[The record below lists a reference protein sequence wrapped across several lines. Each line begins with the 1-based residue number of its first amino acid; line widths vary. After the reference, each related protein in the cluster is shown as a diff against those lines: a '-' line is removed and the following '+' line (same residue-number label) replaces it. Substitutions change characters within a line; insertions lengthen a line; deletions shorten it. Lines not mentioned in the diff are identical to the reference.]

1 MPLQSRAQKL
11 RQLSNALIAAQKPVR
26 VLKAISWPERA
37 RTRFLDGKQQA
48 PLPEIEYAPLAFDAR
63 KRDQVFRE
71 IEQRCDPRDPLQ
83 ALLCDTADQYRR
95 VIAML
100 RARGKPSFARHSRV
114 LYGTADQAFLG
125 GPKTNLHLA
134 EHLLQRLD
142 AQPLERLR
150 RGAPE
155 PLDAAQ
161 TAVHLQRRFDAYFGR
176 GVVKVEVSTDLTA
189 DAAAGASKVRIRKGG
204 RFSRATLDYLEQ
216 HEGYV
221 HIATSLNGSRQPVLG
236 ILGKASPRAVKH
248 NEGLAVFGE
257 WASGTLTADRLRTL
271 AERVRLVH
279 MAEQGA
285 DFMDVYQHVLGLGR
299 STEQAFEQAH
309 RVFRGGSPRG
319 GSFFTKDTSYL
330 DHFMRTF
337 DFFRALMLHGRPD
350 LGELLFA
357 GKVAI
362 EDLPALTEARREGL
376 LEPPQY
382 LPPWLAQPDWLG
394 AHLALSSFFNQ
405 LDLTEVHAYY
415 EALFRRCEAVAPLET
430 ATVRVQPQ
438 RSSRRGPHAVTL
450 VGRPA

>member
-1 MPLQSRAQKL
+1 VPLQSRAQKL
-11 RQLSNALIAAQKPVR
+11 RQLSNTLIAAQKPVR
-26 VLKAISWPERA
+26 VLKAISWPERV
-37 RTRFLDGKQQA
+37 RTRFLEGRLDA
-48 PLPEIEYAPLAFDAR
+48 VPEVEYAPLAFDAV
-63 KRDQVFRE
+63 KRDQMFRDV
-71 IEQRCDPRDPLQ
+71 EQRCDGRDPLQ
-83 ALLCDTADQYRR
+83 ALLCDIAQQYRR

-114 LYGTADQAFLG
+114 LYGTSDEAFLG
-125 GPKTNLHLA
+125 GPKTNLDLA
-134 EHLLQRLD
+134 EHLLQRLH

-150 RGAPE
+150 RGAAQ
-155 PLDAAQ
+155 PLSAAETAAQ
-161 TAVHLQRRFDAYFGR
+161 LETRFEGFFGR

-189 DAAAGASKVRIRKGG
+189 DAAAGASKVRIRRGG
-204 RFSRATLDYLEQ
+204 HFSRATLDYLEQ

-248 NEGLAVFGE
+248 NEGLAVFAE

-285 DFMDVYQHVLGLGR
+285 DFMEVYRHVLGLGR
-299 STEQAFEQAH
+299 PAEQAFEQAH

-362 EDLPALTEARREGL
+362 EDLPALMEARREGL

-382 LPPWLAQPDWLG
+382 LPPWLAQPDWLA
-394 AHLALSSFFNQ
+394 AHLSLSSFFNQ
-405 LDLTEVHAYY
+405 LDVGAVAAYY
-415 EALFRRCEAVAPLET
+415 ETLFRRCEVVAPLET
-430 ATVRVQPQ
+430 VTRRVASEPPP
-438 RSSRRGPHAVTL
+438 RRRRGGVSRRSGAL
-450 VGRPA
+450 A